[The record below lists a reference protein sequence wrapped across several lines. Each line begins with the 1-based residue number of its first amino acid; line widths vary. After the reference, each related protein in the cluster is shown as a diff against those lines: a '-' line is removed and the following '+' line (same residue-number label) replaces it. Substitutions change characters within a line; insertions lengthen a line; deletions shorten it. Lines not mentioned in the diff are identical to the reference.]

1 MTKSE
6 AQTILHTVADEF
18 EALDQADLARAYRR
32 AANLVDAID
41 EGPTR
46 RRRRTARTAT
56 RVPGAPG
63 RRGRQRTAQAASTEN

>member
-1 MTKSE
+1 MTKAE

-32 AANLVDAID
+32 AANLVDAIE

-46 RRRRTARTAT
+46 RRRRAGRPRQATATTGRRSRSRTA
-56 RVPGAPG
+56 A
-63 RRGRQRTAQAASTEN
+63 AASAQS